1 MSSMLEQAI
10 VDATALKEAALKNAE
25 SMIVEKYSDEI
36 KGAVESLLSEQP
48 IEGGEM
54 LGDLG
59 GAEGAEPH
67 EWAGDHLNYAAAE
80 GTEGCECPD
89 EDQEQIV
96 TLDFPELEAA
106 FEDEGAE
113 ASDMTDREQLGG
125 EMALQEDEAVE
136 ETEEELEERR
146 KRNDPSKTAGREP
159 GRSYK
164 EDSGGSNAALEEAV
178 DFDAADLAD
187 ILGEIVE
194 EELRVHN
201 SVTKS
206 GWAEKADPELEHQAD
221 IAKAKEQD
229 PAIQE
234 EAGEDEDDSSQL
246 EEQIKNLTQENHKY
260 KEAVTT
266 LKEKLDEVS
275 LMNAKLHYTN
285 RVLNSPSLNERQ
297 TEKIVESISKAGS
310 MEEAKVI
317 YETLQ
322 SAVGS
327 NSKRRRPKS
336 LSEAVTKHSS
346 LLVSRRESKTLGNDP
361 QLRRMRR
368 LAGIKE

>member
-48 IEGGEM
+48 EEGGEM

-59 GAEGAEPH
+59 GEEGAEPS

-80 GTEGCECPD
+80 GTEGCECPE

-106 FEDEGAE
+106 FEDEGAGE
-113 ASDMTDREQLGG
+113 ASDMMDREQMGA

-146 KRNDPSKTAGREP
+146 KRNDPSKSAGREP

-164 EDSGGSNAALEEAV
+164 EDSGGGNAALEEAV

-206 GWAEKADPELEHQAD
+206 GWAEKADPELEHEAD
-221 IAKAKEQD
+221 IAAAKKQD

-234 EAGEDEDDSSQL
+234 EAGEDDDSEQL

-260 KEAVTT
+260 KGALVT
-266 LKEKLDEVS
+266 LKEKLDEVN

-297 TEKIVESISKAGS
+297 REKIVESISKADS

-336 LSEAVTKHSS
+336 LSEAITKHSS

-361 QLRRMRR
+361 QLQRMRR

>member
-1 MSSMLEQAI
+1 
-10 VDATALKEAALKNAE
+10 
-25 SMIVEKYSDEI
+25 
-36 KGAVESLLSEQP
+36 
-48 IEGGEM
+48 
-54 LGDLG
+54 
-59 GAEGAEPH
+59 
-67 EWAGDHLNYAAAE
+67 
-80 GTEGCECPD
+80 
-89 EDQEQIV
+89 
-96 TLDFPELEAA
+96 
-106 FEDEGAE
+106 
-113 ASDMTDREQLGG
+113 MTDREQLGG

-221 IAKAKEQD
+221 IAKAKVQD
-229 PAIQE
+229 PVIQE
-234 EAGEDEDDSSQL
+234 EAGEDADDSSQL

-260 KEAVTT
+260 KEAVVT

-297 TEKIVESISKAGS
+297 REKIVESISKAGS